1 MASGLAL
8 AVKLGKITNYPI
20 RNRRMK
26 PLIILEMANNHSG
39 SVSHGQAIIR
49 AYGEICSEQA
59 ENYDFIFK
67 FQYRDLDTFIR
78 KDMVGNNEIPL
89 IKRFSETRLT
99 AADFELL
106 LDECRQH
113 GFGTMVTPF
122 DEASVERLLA
132 HNVDYIKIASCS
144 FGDWPLLETIAKAG
158 KPVVAS
164 CAGASEEVVDN
175 VVAFFKNRNIFLI
188 LQHCIGNYPTAP
200 EDMNVG
206 QVSYLRN
213 RYPFLQVGF
222 SSHEEPSTTDIA
234 PLALALGARSF
245 EKHVALETE
254 KISKNRYS
262 TSPAEF
268 AAWIKQLNRAA
279 TILGSSTERYKAR
292 SSEANSLRNLQRGVF
307 VKRPINA
314 GETISLEDLYFA
326 FPPSEGQVT
335 ANDISKY
342 STITALTD
350 LDTDQELQ
358 NGVVQITNHRD
369 AIQGIATKVV
379 KLVKEARVTFPEFA
393 DLEISHHYGVEKFHE
408 HGLTMITVINREYC
422 KKILI
427 LLPAQAH
434 PEQYHKKKEET
445 FHVLWGA
452 GTIRLDGVN
461 QPMKPGDVF
470 VIQPET
476 RHYFSS
482 ENGVVLEEISSTHY
496 VDDSFY
502 TDESIHDNKNRKT
515 FLTHWSLA

>member
-1 MASGLAL
+1 
-8 AVKLGKITNYPI
+8 
-20 RNRRMK
+20 MK

-49 AYGEICSEQA
+49 AYADICSEHA
-59 ENYDFIFK
+59 ENYDFVFK

-78 KDMVGNNEIPL
+78 KDMAGNHEIPL

-99 AADFELL
+99 AADFEVL
-106 LDECRQH
+106 LDECRKH

-122 DEASVERLLA
+122 DEASVDQLLT

-164 CAGASEEVVDN
+164 CAGASQEIVDN

-206 QVSYLRN
+206 QVTYLRA
-213 RYPFLQVGF
+213 RYPYLQIGF

-234 PLALALGARSF
+234 PLALALGAQSF

-254 KISKNRYS
+254 GISKNKYS

-268 AAWIKQLNRAA
+268 IAWIEQLNRAA
-279 TILGSSTERYKAR
+279 TILGTSAERYK
-292 SSEANSLRNLQRGVF
+292 SKNSESESLRNLQRGVF
-307 VKRPINA
+307 AKRTIKA
-314 GETISLEDLYFA
+314 GETISQEDLYFA

-335 ANDISKY
+335 ANDVSKY
-342 STITALTD
+342 SLITALTD
-350 LDTDQELQ
+350 LNPDQALQ
-358 NGVVQITNHRD
+358 TSSVQITNHRE
-369 AIQGIATKVV
+369 AIQAIATKVA
-379 KLVKEARVTFPEFA
+379 KLVQEARVTFPEFA

-408 HGLTMITVINREYC
+408 HGLTMITVVNREYC

-427 LLPAQAH
+427 LLPGQAH
-434 PEQYHKKKEET
+434 PEQYHRKKEET
-445 FHVLWGA
+445 FHVLWGS
-452 GTIRLDGVN
+452 GTIRLDGMN
-461 QPMKPGDVF
+461 QAMKPGDVF
-470 VIQPET
+470 VIQPGT

-496 VDDSFY
+496 VDDSYY

-515 FLTHWSLA
+515 FLTHWSMA

>member
-1 MASGLAL
+1 
-8 AVKLGKITNYPI
+8 
-20 RNRRMK
+20 MK

-89 IKRFSETRLT
+89 IKRFSETRLV

-106 LDECRQH
+106 LDECRHH

-122 DEASVERLLA
+122 DEPSVEQLLA

-144 FGDWPLLETIAKAG
+144 FGDWPLLETISKAG

-164 CAGASEEVVDN
+164 CAGASEEIVDN
-175 VVAFFKNRNIFLI
+175 VVAFFKNRNIYPT
-188 LQHCIGNYPTAP
+188 LQHCIGNYPTAA
-200 EDMNVG
+200 EDMNVA
-206 QVSYLRN
+206 QVSYLRK
-213 RYPFLQVGF
+213 RYPFLQIGF

-254 KISKNRYS
+254 LISKNKYS

-268 AAWIKQLNRAA
+268 VSWIEQLSRAA
-279 TILGSSTERYKAR
+279 IILGVASERYKAKN
-292 SSEANSLRNLQRGVF
+292 SETKSLRNLQRGVF
-307 VKRPINA
+307 VRRPIKA
-314 GETISLEDLYFA
+314 GETISQEDFYFA

-342 STITALTD
+342 SLITALTD
-350 LDTDQELQ
+350 LDTDQALQ
-358 NGVVQITNHRD
+358 NGVVQITNNRES
-369 AIQGIATKVV
+369 IQGIATKVA

-393 DLEISHHYGVEKFHE
+393 DLEISHHYGIEKFHE

-427 LLPAQAH
+427 LLPGQAH

-445 FHVLWGA
+445 FHVLSGA

-461 QPMKPGDVF
+461 QAMKPGDVF

-482 ENGVVLEEISSTHY
+482 ENGVILEEISSTHY
-496 VDDSFY
+496 LDDSFY
-502 TDESIHDNKNRKT
+502 TDELIHGNKNRKT
-515 FLTHWSLA
+515 FLTHWSMA

>member
-1 MASGLAL
+1 
-8 AVKLGKITNYPI
+8 
-20 RNRRMK
+20 MK

-49 AYGEICSEQA
+49 AYGEICSKQT

-78 KDMVGNNEIPL
+78 SDMAGNSEIPL
-89 IKRFSETRLT
+89 IKRFSETRLA

-106 LDECRQH
+106 VDECRQN

-122 DEASVERLLA
+122 DEASVERLLS
-132 HNVDYIKIASCS
+132 HNIDYIKIASCS
-144 FGDWPLLETIAKAG
+144 FGDWPLLETMAKAG
-158 KPVVAS
+158 KPMVAS
-164 CAGASEEVVDN
+164 CGGASEEIVDH

-200 EDMNVG
+200 EDMHVG

-213 RYPFLQVGF
+213 RYPFLQIGF
-222 SSHEEPSTTDIA
+222 SSHEEPNTTDIA

-254 KISKNRYS
+254 SISKNKYS

-268 AAWIKQLNRAA
+268 SAWLEQLSRAA
-279 TILGSSTERYKAR
+279 SILGVSSERYEPKSAEAR
-292 SSEANSLRNLQRGVF
+292 SLRNLQRGVF
-307 VKRPINA
+307 VRRQIPE
-314 GETISLEDLYFA
+314 GETIHLEDVYFA

-342 STITALTD
+342 SLITALID
-350 LDTDQELQ
+350 LDPDQTLRGDCE
-358 NGVVQITNHRD
+358 QITNHRE
-369 AIQGIATKVV
+369 AIQGIATKVA

-393 DLEISHHYGVEKFHE
+393 DLEISHHYGVEKFHKY
-408 HGLTMITVINREYC
+408 GLTMITVINREYC

-427 LLPAQAH
+427 LLPGQAH

-452 GTIRLDGVN
+452 GTIQLDGVI
-461 QPMKPGDVF
+461 QAMRPGDVF
-470 VIQPET
+470 VIQPGT

-482 ENGVVLEEISSTHY
+482 ESGVILEEISSTHH

-502 TDESIHDNKNRKT
+502 TDEAIHSNKNRKT
-515 FLTHWSLA
+515 FLTHWSMA